1 MPLQQDYVT
10 PSTGAVASYHVVQQV
25 SLDYVSNLVGAT
37 VASFLSKDAKDAG
50 RFAMYTQQIQLHGI
64 PAPGENTLAYVE
76 AQLAEAEPTDGSVVP
91 GFPNRYAFAGATIV
105 E

>member
-1 MPLQQDYVT
+1 MPLQQDYDT

-37 VASFLSKDAKDAG
+37 VASYLSKDARDAG
-50 RFAMYTQQIQLHGI
+50 KFAMYTQQIQFQGLPEAGTD
-64 PAPGENTLAYVE
+64 ALAYAE
-76 AQLAEAEPTDGSVVP
+76 AQLSAAAPTDGSVVP

>member
-1 MPLQQDYVT
+1 MPLQQDYIT

-25 SLDYVSNLVGAT
+25 SLDYMSNLVGAT
-37 VASFLSKDAKDAG
+37 VASFLSKDAKDG
-50 RFAMYTQQIQLHGI
+50 GKFAMYTQQIQLQGL
-64 PAPGENTLAYVE
+64 PEAGADALAYAE
-76 AQLAEAEPTDGSVVP
+76 AQLSAAAPTDGAAVA